1 MKINRILY
9 LLCFL
14 FISIMNANAQTYSLS
29 QLQGKIWHAKSGYS
43 YEPLL
48 FWDISFNDKQCLYK
62 YRPKEITK
70 QCPQEVTKR
79 IDYYLC
85 STIPLKYDE
94 KQSSTKGSYIV
105 FKQRLNYE
113 GHQRE
118 VFWYAKIKSINSST
132 LILETEE
139 GTTTFESI

>member
-1 MKINRILY
+1 MQTLRHIRYPSYKVRFGTQNQATVTN
-9 LLCFL
+9 L
-14 FISIMNANAQTYSLS
+14 FYFGIS
-29 QLQGKIWHAKSGYS
+29 
-43 YEPLL
+43 
-48 FWDISFNDKQCLYK
+48 
-62 YRPKEITK
+62 
-70 QCPQEVTKR
+70 V
-79 IDYYLC
+79 
-85 STIPLKYDE
+85 STINNVCTNTDRKKSVNNVHDE

-139 GTTTFESI
+139 GTITFESI